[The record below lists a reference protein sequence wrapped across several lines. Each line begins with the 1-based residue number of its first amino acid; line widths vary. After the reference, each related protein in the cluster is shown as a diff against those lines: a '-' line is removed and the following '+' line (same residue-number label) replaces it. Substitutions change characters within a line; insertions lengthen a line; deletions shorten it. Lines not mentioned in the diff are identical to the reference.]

1 MKVSK
6 ERTKEALKHRSKP
19 SHIVKQSKTND
30 KIIVRS
36 INLKI
41 KKKTHSD

>member
-19 SHIVKQSKTND
+19 TYCKKSKTND
-30 KIIVRS
+30 KIIIRS

-41 KKKTHSD
+41 KKKKHSD

>member
-19 SHIVKQSKTND
+19 SHIVNNQKPMTK
-30 KIIVRS
+30 
-36 INLKI
+36 
-41 KKKTHSD
+41 